1 MIMTNSNTCPYDDK
15 SCNKAM
21 ISISKCDDCIRKHQP
36 DAKMIASHT
45 LNGSVIVMEDD
56 GEY

>member
-1 MIMTNSNTCPYDDK
+1 MTNSNTCPYDDK